1 MKKLANPAMVPDLD
15 NIIRHLLPSE
25 NEDDEED
32 DAYTAYATLSV
43 VQKIHIFDFLVH
55 VVNECAVIK

>member
-1 MKKLANPAMVPDLD
+1 MVPDLD

-25 NEDDEED
+25 DEDDEED
-32 DAYTAYATLSV
+32 DAYTAYATLSI
-43 VQKIHIFDFLVH
+43 VQKIQIFDFLVH

>member
-1 MKKLANPAMVPDLD
+1 MVPDLD

-25 NEDDEED
+25 DDEED
-32 DAYTAYATLSV
+32 DAYIAYATLSV